1 MVDVVLDILEPVL
14 ETVLHVPH
22 ACEHEES
29 KERRKYRDGIHAE
42 AHRHAESCRYPKA
55 CCRRDA
61 MERVA
66 AKNDE
71 AAGEKTEAHDDR
83 RRDAERIERE
93 NADVRRVNMTSNDDE
108 KACAKCH
115 KPEGTRT
122 RCLLGEDRAF
132 GADDAS
138 EKHPK
143 EKLQEKYDV

>member
-1 MVDVVLDILEPVL
+1 MVDIVLDILEPVL

-22 ACEHEES
+22 AGEHEEG
-29 KERRKYRDGIHAE
+29 KERREYRNGIHAKT
-42 AHRHAESCRYPKA
+42 HRHTETRRYPKA

-61 MERVA
+61 VERVA

-122 RCLLGEDRAF
+122 GRLLGENRTL
-132 GADDAS
+132 GTDDAP
-138 EKHPK
+138 EKHR
-143 EKLQEKYDV
+143 EKKLGEN